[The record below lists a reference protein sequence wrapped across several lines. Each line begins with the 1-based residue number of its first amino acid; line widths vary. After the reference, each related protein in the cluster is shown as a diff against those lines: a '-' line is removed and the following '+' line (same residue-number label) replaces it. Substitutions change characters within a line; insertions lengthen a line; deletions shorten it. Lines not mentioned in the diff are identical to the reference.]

1 MRNWLGAWRFEDL
14 VSYRLVI
21 FDFDGTLADSIGW
34 MVELLNAM
42 ASGHGYRQVGPEE
55 LEELRSLGNREIISR
70 LGVQTWRLPFIA
82 AEARRRSADAVDRI
96 RLFDGAPALLAE
108 LADSRVEVA
117 IVSSNS
123 EATIRRILGPANAGR
138 VGHYRCGAS
147 LFGKA
152 PKLRQLVSRL
162 RLDPKSVLCVG
173 DETRDIDAA
182 REAGLPAAA
191 VTWGSART
199 EILRAYK
206 PDFIADSFAELG
218 AIIRQGQARY
228 QPQKG

>member
-1 MRNWLGAWRFEDL
+1 M
-14 VSYRLVI
+14 SYRLVI

-34 MVELLNAM
+34 MAELLNAM
-42 ASGHGYRQVGPEE
+42 ASRHGYRQVGPEE
-55 LEELRSLGNREIISR
+55 LEELRSLGNREIMSR
-70 LGVQTWRLPFIA
+70 LGVQPWRLPFIA
-82 AEARRRSADAVDRI
+82 ADARKRSAEAADRI

-123 EATIRRILGPANAGR
+123 EATIRRILGPTNAGR

-152 PKLRQLVSRL
+152 RKFKQLVTSL
-162 RLDPKSVLCVG
+162 RLESRSVLCVG

-182 REAGLPAAA
+182 RAAGLPAAA
-191 VTWGSART
+191 VTWGSARA
-199 EILRAYK
+199 EILRAHK
-206 PDFIADSFAELG
+206 PDFVADSFAELS
-218 AIIRQGQARY
+218 AIIRQGQCR
-228 QPQKG
+228 PQKG

>member
-1 MRNWLGAWRFEDL
+1 M
-14 VSYRLVI
+14 I

-34 MVELLNAM
+34 MAELMNAM
-42 ASGHGYRQVGPEE
+42 ADRHGYRQVGPEE
-55 LEELRSLGNREIISR
+55 LEELRGLGNREIMAR

-82 AEARRRSADAVDRI
+82 AEARRRSAEAADRI
-96 RLFDGAPALLAE
+96 RLFEGAPALLAE
-108 LADSRVEVA
+108 LADRGTEVA

-123 EATIRRILGPANAGR
+123 EATIRRILGPTNAKR
-138 VGHYRCGAS
+138 ISHYRCGAS

-162 RLDPKSVLCVG
+162 RLNAKSVLCVG

-182 REAGLPAAA
+182 RAAGLPVAA

-199 EILRAYK
+199 EILRAYR
-206 PDFIADSFAELG
+206 PDFVADSFAELG
-218 AIIRQGQARY
+218 AIIRQGQAQY
-228 QPQKG
+228 QPKNG